1 MVSVF
6 LVQTLLIQRAW
17 RSKKGQAHSWEED
30 REAGEIRIAFR
41 VLTEGVGL
49 KEIGTILIISEEK
62 ETGMSMN
69 KPERKEGWDIQKVIS
84 LSGAIVLIAT
94 MYCSPKLCQIMV

>member
-1 MVSVF
+1 MVSGF
-6 LVQTLLIQRAW
+6 RVQTLLIQRAW

-41 VLTEGVGL
+41 VLSEGVGL

-62 ETGMSMN
+62 ESRMSMN
-69 KPERKEGWDIQKVIS
+69 KPKRKEGWDIQKVIF

-94 MYCSPKLCQIMV
+94 MYCSPNLCQIMI